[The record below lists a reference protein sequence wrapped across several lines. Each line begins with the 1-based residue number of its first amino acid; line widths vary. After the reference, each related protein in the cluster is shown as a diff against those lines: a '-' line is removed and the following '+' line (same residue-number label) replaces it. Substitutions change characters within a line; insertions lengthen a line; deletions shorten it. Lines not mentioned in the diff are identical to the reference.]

1 MIQLEQARVYINFNK
16 KYDWRCILP
25 NDIATL
31 LLFLFF
37 FLLSE
42 SQSLFLLFP
51 ATADKYKNVVSFNNE
66 EKSDAAKL
74 ASFEIL
80 TVLGKAL
87 SKPAQ
92 TYTIICFT
100 ETKWFLSL
108 S

>member
-1 MIQLEQARVYINFNK
+1 MIQLDQARVYINFNK

-25 NDIATL
+25 NSITTL
-31 LLFLFF
+31 LLISF
-37 FLLSE
+37 S
-42 SQSLFLLFP
+42 
-51 ATADKYKNVVSFNNE
+51 ATANKYKNVVSFNMKKE
-66 EKSDAAKL
+66 VTQLIKL

-92 TYTIICFT
+92 TYPIIGFT
-100 ETKWFLSL
+100 ETKLFLSL